1 VDIAVDYVKS
11 VMQAMEITNVTVSAQ
26 ENEEGAVIEVNGD
39 GFEEMLGKKGELLDS
54 LQYLTSLACNRI
66 DRDYF
71 RISMDCCG
79 FRERRKQQLEELAK
93 KIANNVKKTGRS
105 SALEPMNP
113 YERRIVHA
121 AVSEIEGV
129 TSQSKGDEPYRK
141 VIISSTNPRKYDDKG
156 GFRKGGRGRR
166 NDRNRRSRSS
176 GFDITTSFEKDY
188 KKPKPEDSMQ
198 GAGLYSKIEF

>member
-1 VDIAVDYVKS
+1 
-11 VMQAMEITNVTVSAQ
+11 MQAMEITNVTVSAQ

>member
-1 VDIAVDYVKS
+1 MDYVKS